1 MSLKAPR
8 RAEGQRQRVWAVGQA
23 LSPEDE
29 SEAFTEQKASH
40 RTSLPAPADQGRELA
55 ARTGSVGPCQQETL
69 LLEYY

>member
-1 MSLKAPR
+1 M
-8 RAEGQRQRVWAVGQA
+8 GQA

-40 RTSLPAPADQGRELA
+40 KTSLPPPLPPADRGRELA
-55 ARTGSVGPCQQETL
+55 ARTGSMGPSQQETL